1 MPTVPTDR
9 RPPVP
14 SLIPRLVSLARQLLW
29 LSVGALVTSPVYAP
43 VYARVTPRP
52 KLSRRH
58 RT

>member
-9 RPPVP
+9 RSPVP
-14 SLIPRLVSLARQLLW
+14 SMIPRLVSLARQLLW
-29 LSVGALVTSPVYAP
+29 LSVGALATSP

-52 KLSRRH
+52 KPRRQH